1 MGYNPQQS
9 LHNQIPRCAV
19 RGTPNCPLK
28 DAIVSGVLAHLPA
41 FNISTSGDG
50 LSRVPCGGN
59 WIDSISA
66 NSGWGI
72 LYLGGGFKY
81 FLILTCT
88 RENDPI
94 WQIFFLMGWNHQ
106 LGMIM
111 ACLPCFYFFGILK
124 TN

>member
-1 MGYNPQQS
+1 MPLPTHPYGTCLYILCKPYITGIYGLFS
-9 LHNQIPRCAV
+9 PRIPREHNQIPRYAV
-19 RGTPNCPLK
+19 WGTPNCPLK
-28 DAIVSGVLAHLPA
+28 DAIVSGVLPHLPA

-50 LSRVPCGGN
+50 FSRVPCGGN

-81 FLILTCT
+81 VCLILTRT

-94 WQIFFLMGWNHQ
+94 
-106 LGMIM
+106 
-111 ACLPCFYFFGILK
+111 
-124 TN
+124 